1 MYKAIVII
9 LLLLILLSV
18 CSGCVGIL
26 KESLK
31 VGNIIKE
38 NIIEEKELTD
48 EEKKK
53 NNTIACIKV
62 QPECE
67 W

>member
-1 MYKAIVII
+1 MYRAIVII

-38 NIIEEKELTD
+38 EKELTD

-62 QPECE
+62 QPDCE

>member
-1 MYKAIVII
+1 MIRVLII
-9 LLLLILLSV
+9 LFKLQ
-18 CSGCVGIL
+18 GCTTLDII
-26 KESLK
+26 KESFK
-31 VGNIIKE
+31 VGNIIKKD
-38 NIIEEKELTD
+38 ITEEKELTD

-62 QPECE
+62 QPDCE

>member
-1 MYKAIVII
+1 MYALV
-9 LLLLILLSV
+9 
-18 CSGCVGIL
+18 VGIL

-38 NIIEEKELTD
+38 DIIEEKELTD